1 MSSPVTRQ
9 YSAVSQAEERI
20 TSVDSGIGDRRLI
33 RSASSEADRPPQ
45 YQVWGCDR
53 YDGQTL
59 TEQSEHN
66 VIG

>member
-9 YSAVSQAEERI
+9 YSAVSQAENSERI
-20 TSVDSGIGDRRLI
+20 TSVDSDRRLI

-53 YDGQTL
+53 CDGQTL
-59 TEQSEHN
+59 TEQTEHY
-66 VIG
+66 VIR